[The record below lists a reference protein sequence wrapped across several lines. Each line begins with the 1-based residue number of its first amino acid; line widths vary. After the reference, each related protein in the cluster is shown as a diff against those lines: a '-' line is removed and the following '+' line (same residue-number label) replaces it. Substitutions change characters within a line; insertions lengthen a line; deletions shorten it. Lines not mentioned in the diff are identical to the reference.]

1 MVVHLE
7 AVSEGKKNKQTK
19 DKIPKLQKVING
31 RITMNTKKK
40 KHPKQKLEAL
50 KPLLQIIQE
59 DLALR
64 HHMPCTP

>member
-31 RITMNTKKK
+31 RITMNTKNKTTQNK
-40 KHPKQKLEAL
+40 S
-50 KPLLQIIQE
+50 
-59 DLALR
+59 
-64 HHMPCTP
+64 